1 MNSFPADFHSNLTG
15 FGGDPA
21 KNRSQHRDEM
31 RKTPVILVHGNATNS
46 ADATFGMLK
55 MKAFLKSLDYRDC
68 EIWAMDYLGEN
79 NTTPILQNV
88 HIDHIDRLR
97 TFIDKVRDYLG
108 VNRLD
113 FIAHSLGCGMVNAY
127 LRGLQSNEQW
137 NHENH
142 RFNTAGTFVSLAGAI
157 SGLGL
162 GGIDEFRTGSPFERQ
177 SHLFRKPG
185 DGEPIADDTP
195 FGSSDPAQQIAPKP
209 NLKQASALDAD
220 DVRYVALIARGD
232 FVDAQKPDT
241 GFRPGAHLNKE
252 FNLGAGVRGHE
263 EIIKNQGVFD
273 SFKDHLNQHPP
284 RPPLAIGI
292 DKASGNYSS
301 PLSIGITVTPPETRV
316 DYVAQRVTHAFQAGF
331 IVRTVHDTRTGELSD
346 GQALSMDTA
355 GAWELTLSAADVQVL
370 ALTYGVD
377 VLIPEVTILTD
388 NRTRFQNSLEV
399 EASATKGTV
408 YFSFDGNL
416 WNAGANVT
424 LNASTKVYFTAIDA
438 DGLASAVVSRFY
450 EKLPV
455 RSETATLLEHFL
467 AHRLNARQFSALFI
481 QFGSNATVTLFFVN
495 DKWVLDPET
504 PVEDMRA
511 PVVDSS
517 LDSGVHASPIT
528 VTLTAHHDADAAPR
542 IYYSLDGSEPGEG
555 SPYFHSAGLLRFDTA
570 GTKTLKYRARNRDG
584 NWSDAQQRIYT
595 MQLKGAGAQIGAEPP
610 GGEYATGFDAV
621 ISAVD
626 DSGGKLTVY
635 YTRDGSDP
643 SDARN
648 PNRHSFTDKKTFAIN
663 GNGNHAV
670 NCYARN
676 RGTEIR
682 QAFAWSVDDQS
693 YPETALAPSMGGIF
707 AGKVEVRLSPSE
719 KCAWTKYTT
728 DGTSPSE
735 TNGNHYLGPIVIE
748 QSTVLKFCSK
758 DQQGNLEPVKRA
770 AFTITRQLQQMVFD
784 NKAHRSGYVKAD
796 ADGSG
801 ALVGTFHHLAIGAG
815 RDGKDCRTI
824 LSFDTSSLPDNVS
837 ISKAFLQI
845 KMHAMAGDVWHG
857 QRHIEVDVQRGPFG
871 ASSAIR
877 ADDWGAPAT
886 ASTVASIEAFTSDTA
901 QSGDFSQAG
910 VDAIDTTGM
919 TQIRLR
925 MNIAHAEA
933 NNYLFIK
940 SGAEAKLFVEYALV
954 S

>member
-21 KNRSQHRDEM
+21 KNRAQHRDEI

-46 ADATFGMLK
+46 ADATFGMLR
-55 MKAFLKSLDYRDC
+55 MKAFLKALDYRDC

-97 TFIDKVRDYLG
+97 IFIDKVRDYLG
-108 VNRLD
+108 VKRLD

-142 RFNTAGTFVSLAGAI
+142 RFNSAGTFVSIAGAI

-177 SHLFRKPG
+177 SHTFRKPG
-185 DGEPIADDTP
+185 GDPVTDDTP
-195 FGSSDPAQQIAPKP
+195 FGSSDPAEQIAPKP

-220 DVRYVALIARGD
+220 EVRYVALIARGD

-241 GFRPGAHLNKE
+241 GFRQGAHLNKE

-273 SFKDHLNQHPP
+273 SFKDHLNRHPP
-284 RPPLAIGI
+284 RPAVVIGV
-292 DKASGNYSS
+292 DKASGNYAS
-301 PLSIGITVTPPETRV
+301 PLSIGITVAPPNTLI
-316 DYVAQRVTHAFQAGF
+316 DYVVQRVTHEFQAGF
-331 IVRTVHDTRTGELSD
+331 IVRTVTDTRTGELSN
-346 GQALSMDTA
+346 GQALSIDAA
-355 GAWELTLSAADVQVL
+355 GAWELTLSAADTL
-370 ALTYGVD
+370 LMALSYGVG
-377 VLIPEVTILTD
+377 VLLPEVTILTD
-388 NRTRFQNSLEV
+388 NATRFQNSLEV
-399 EASATKGTV
+399 EASATKGIL
-408 YFSFDGNL
+408 YFSFDGNS

-424 LNASTKVYFTAIDA
+424 LNASTKVYFVAIDT

-455 RSETATLLEHFL
+455 RSETATLLDHFL
-467 AHRLNARQFSALFI
+467 ARRLNARQFSALFI
-481 QFGSNATVTLFFVN
+481 QFGSNATVTLYFVN
-495 DKWVLDPET
+495 DTWVLDPET

-511 PVVDSS
+511 PVVVSS
-517 LDSGVHASPIT
+517 LESGVHTQPVT
-528 VTLTAHHDADAAPR
+528 VMLTAHHSADAAPR
-542 IYYSLDGSEPGEG
+542 IYYTLDGSEPDEG
-555 SPYFHSAGLLRFDTA
+555 SPYFHSAGLLRLDTE
-570 GTKTLKYRARNRDG
+570 GIQTLKYRARDRDG
-584 NWSDAQQRIYT
+584 NWSDAEERVYT
-595 MQLKGAGAQIGAEPP
+595 MRLKGAGCVICAEPP
-610 GGEYATGFDAV
+610 SGEYATGFDAV
-621 ISAVD
+621 ISAVGGN
-626 DSGGKLTVY
+626 GGKLTVY

-648 PNRHSFTDKKTFAIN
+648 PNRHSFIGKKTFAIN

-670 NCYARN
+670 NCYTRSGA
-676 RGTEIR
+676 GKEVR
-682 QAFAWSVDDQS
+682 QAFAWSIDDQS
-693 YPETALAPSMGGIF
+693 YPETALAPSVGGIF

-735 TNGNHYLGPIVIE
+735 TNGNHYHDPIVLE

-758 DQQGNLEPVKRA
+758 DLQGNLEPVKRA
-770 AFTITRQLQQMVFD
+770 AFTITWQLQQMVFD
-784 NKAHRSGYVKAD
+784 NKPHRSGYVKAD

-815 RDGKDCRTI
+815 RDGKDCRAI

-837 ISKAFLQI
+837 ISKAFLQV
-845 KMHAMAGDVWHG
+845 KMHALSGNVWHG
-857 QRHIEVDVQRGPFG
+857 QRRIEVDVQRGAFG

-877 ADDWGAPAT
+877 ADDWGGAAT
-886 ASTVASIEAFTSDTA
+886 ANAVASIEAFAAQTA
-901 QSGDFSQAG
+901 HSGNFSQAG
-910 VDAIDTTGM
+910 LDAIDKTGM

-940 SGAEAKLFVEYALV
+940 SGAEAKLFVEYGQT
-954 S
+954 